1 MSAAARMLTYQ
12 SVRRARTVSI
22 IRGTR
27 DRIEGVTRAS
37 PGVYQLHI
45 IAVINLPAESLDVHL
60 DEVGHR
66 IEAVVPHVLGDVG
79 APHDLALAFRQVL
92 EEAVFLGRELDE
104 ASGALNASG
113 PCVDREIADGQHR
126 RGQRGPAA
134 QQRADAGK

>member
-1 MSAAARMLTYQ
+1 MLTYQ

-22 IRGTR
+22 IRGAR
-27 DRIEGVTRAS
+27 DRVEGVTRTS
-37 PGVYQLHI
+37 PRVYQLH
-45 IAVINLPAESLDVHL
+45 VIVVVNLPAEPLDVHL

-79 APHDLALAFRQVL
+79 SPHDLTLAFRQIL

-113 PCVDREIADGQHR
+113 TCVDRQIAH
-126 RGQRGPAA
+126 
-134 QQRADAGK
+134 